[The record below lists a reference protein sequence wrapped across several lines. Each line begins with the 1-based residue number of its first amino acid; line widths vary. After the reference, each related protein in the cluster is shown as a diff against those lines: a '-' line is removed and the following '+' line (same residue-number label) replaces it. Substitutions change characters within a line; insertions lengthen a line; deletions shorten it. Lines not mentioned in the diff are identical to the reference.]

1 MDSPGKKKAGGASG
15 QIAKKYE
22 QQGLKPDLVELEHLR
37 TVETEVKRER
47 EVNQSL
53 QADVAMLSAQ
63 LARAEEANRG
73 LEKVRL
79 EQAQNI
85 SMLERVRG
93 EQALHIS
100 KLEEVR
106 I

>member
-53 QADVAMLSAQ
+53 QADIAMLQEQAK
-63 LARAEEANRG
+63 RADEHISG
-73 LEKVRL
+73 LE
-79 EQAQNI
+79 
-85 SMLERVRG
+85 
-93 EQALHIS
+93 
-100 KLEEVR
+100 
-106 I
+106 

>member
-1 MDSPGKKKAGGASG
+1 M
-15 QIAKKYE
+15 
-22 QQGLKPDLVELEHLR
+22 R

-53 QADVAMLSAQ
+53 QADIAMLQNQ
-63 LARAEEANRG
+63 LQRSEGANRG

-85 SMLERVRG
+85 TMLERVRG
-93 EQALHIS
+93 EQTVHIT
-100 KLEEVR
+100 KLEQVR

>member
-53 QADVAMLSAQ
+53 QRNVAMLQ
-63 LARAEEANRG
+63 EQVKRADQHIRGLEEVRSQQADTIAM
-73 LEKVRL
+73 LEKVR
-79 EQAQNI
+79 
-85 SMLERVRG
+85 G
-93 EQALHIS
+93 D
-100 KLEEVR
+100 
-106 I
+106 

>member
-1 MDSPGKKKAGGASG
+1 MQP
-15 QIAKKYE
+15 Q
-22 QQGLKPDLVELEHLR
+22 LVELEHLR

-47 EVNQSL
+47 EVSESL
-53 QADVAMLSAQ
+53 QADVAMLQEQ
-63 LARAEEANRG
+63 LQRAETSNRG
-73 LEKVRL
+73 LEKVRA
-79 EQAQNI
+79 EQATNI

-93 EQALHIS
+93 ELSVHIS

>member
-1 MDSPGKKKAGGASG
+1 
-15 QIAKKYE
+15 
-22 QQGLKPDLVELEHLR
+22 
-37 TVETEVKRER
+37 
-47 EVNQSL
+47 
-53 QADVAMLSAQ
+53 MLNAQ

-93 EQALHIS
+93 EQALHIT
-100 KLEEVR
+100 KLEQVR